1 MCVVSVYYI
10 ITLGLVLAPSV
21 LKVERVTELNLYLA
35 ASFSGVCKMDGG
47 DQGSETS

>member
-1 MCVVSVYYI
+1 MCLFSVYYI

-21 LKVERVTELNLYLA
+21 LKVERVTKLNLYLTVN
-35 ASFSGVCKMDGG
+35 FSGVCKMDGG